1 MHNHPMSVSTRQ
13 NTLPPSNREQDFLT
27 FLMLKG
33 DLDAAASTRVSA
45 TMKSSAQSADTVML
59 ELGLIPEAR
68 LAELLSEF
76 CGYLRIYAPD
86 LPSELW
92 PDLQL
97 PESFIRNSGLL
108 VIDVNHQ
115 TVTVATSRPLQTDQI
130 KALGYFLDR
139 EPVVKIAEQTV
150 LANHL
155 ARLLAAEQ
163 SPAQSDSPVEGEAH
177 DDDVERLRDVAR
189 NVPTIKLLNRLIS
202 TAVDQGASDIHL
214 EPLEDQ
220 VRVRFRVDGVLQ
232 TAEVLPKDTQAG
244 LTSRIKIL
252 ARLNIAEQRLPQDG
266 RIRVPVRGR
275 DIDLRISTTPVL
287 HGESVALRILD
298 RQEIPLDLDALGFFP
313 EDARRLQDLFR
324 HPNGIVLVTGPTGSG
339 KTTTLYAALNL
350 LNNPDSKLFS
360 VEDPVEYRLKGV
372 NQIQVKPQIGLDFA
386 AILRSV
392 LRQDPDIIMIGEMR
406 DLETARIAIQASLTG
421 HFVLST
427 LHTNSAV
434 AAITRLH
441 DMGTEDY
448 LLASCLR
455 GVLSQRL
462 VRKLCMT
469 CKTTTKPDDVTKR
482 MFQFDDNHH
491 VYEPNGCSNCN
502 NTGFRGR
509 TVIYELLEI
518 TPEIRQ
524 AITDKAPEADILR
537 QAKSS
542 GMVQMHILA
551 RQKITSGTTS
561 VDEVMRATSG
571 ISD

>member
-1 MHNHPMSVSTRQ
+1 MHNQDMTI
-13 NTLPPSNREQDFLT
+13 TTPPGPGTPLNIEQDFLS
-27 FLMLKG
+27 FLAVKG
-33 DLDAAASTRVSA
+33 DLDAASSARISA

-68 LAELLSEF
+68 LADLLAEF
-76 CGYLRIYAPD
+76 CGGMRIQAQD

-92 PDLQL
+92 PDLRL
-97 PESFIRNSGLL
+97 PESFVRNSGLL
-108 VIDVNHQ
+108 VTDVTDT

-139 EPVVKIAEQTV
+139 QPIVRIVEQTA

-163 SPAQSDSPVEGEAH
+163 ATVAPEPDAGSDAH
-177 DDDVERLRDVAR
+177 DDDIERLRDVAR

-202 TAVDQGASDIHL
+202 TAVDRGASDIHL

-220 VRVRFRVDGVLQ
+220 VRVRFRIDGVLH
-232 TAEVLPKDTQAG
+232 TVEVLAKDTQAG
-244 LTSRIKIL
+244 LTSRVKIL

-298 RQEIPLDLDALGFFP
+298 RQEIPLDLEALGFFKK
-313 EDARRLQDLFR
+313 DAQRLQDMFR

-339 KTTTLYAALNL
+339 KTTTLYAALSL

-434 AAITRLH
+434 AAVTRLH

-462 VRKLCMT
+462 VRKLCDF
-469 CKTTTKPDDVTKR
+469 CRVKTNPDDVTQR
-482 MFQFDDNHH
+482 LFQLAQNQTVF
-491 VYEPNGCSNCN
+491 EPKGCTKCN
-502 NTGFRGR
+502 STGYRGR

-518 TPEIRQ
+518 TPDIRQ
-524 AITDKAPEADILR
+524 SITDKAAEADILR
-537 QAKSS
+537 AAKSA
-542 GMVQMHILA
+542 GMVPMHILA
-551 RQKITSGTTS
+551 REKITQGVTS

-571 ISD
+571 AGD

>member
-1 MHNHPMSVSTRQ
+1 MTI
-13 NTLPPSNREQDFLT
+13 TTPPGPGTPLNIEQDFLS
-27 FLMLKG
+27 FLAVKG
-33 DLDAAASTRVSA
+33 DLDAASSARISA

-68 LAELLSEF
+68 LADLLAEF
-76 CGYLRIYAPD
+76 CGGMRIQAQD

-92 PDLQL
+92 PDLRL
-97 PESFIRNSGLL
+97 PESFVRNSGLL
-108 VIDVNHQ
+108 VTDVTDT

-139 EPVVKIAEQTV
+139 QPIVRIVEQTA

-163 SPAQSDSPVEGEAH
+163 ATVAPEPDAGSDAH
-177 DDDVERLRDVAR
+177 DDDIERLRDVAR

-202 TAVDQGASDIHL
+202 TAVDRGASDIHL

-220 VRVRFRVDGVLQ
+220 VRVRFRIDGVLH
-232 TAEVLPKDTQAG
+232 TVEVLAKDTQAG
-244 LTSRIKIL
+244 LTSRVKIL

-298 RQEIPLDLDALGFFP
+298 RQEIPLDLEALGFFKK
-313 EDARRLQDLFR
+313 DAQRLQDMFR

-339 KTTTLYAALNL
+339 KTTTLYAALSL

-434 AAITRLH
+434 AAVTRLH

-462 VRKLCMT
+462 VRKLCDF
-469 CKTTTKPDDVTKR
+469 CRVKTNPDDVTQR
-482 MFQFDDNHH
+482 LFQLAQNQTVF
-491 VYEPNGCSNCN
+491 EPKGCTKCN
-502 NTGFRGR
+502 STGYRGR

-518 TPEIRQ
+518 TPDIRQ
-524 AITDKAPEADILR
+524 SITDKAAEADILR
-537 QAKSS
+537 AAKSA
-542 GMVQMHILA
+542 GMVPMHILA
-551 RQKITSGTTS
+551 REKITQGVTS

-571 ISD
+571 AGD